1 MFSHAQ
7 YRRQMID
14 TSIALLPIL
23 VVSTYFYGLRV
34 LILAGIGIVSAVAA
48 DYLLSLIHISEPTR
62 P

>member
-48 DYLLSLIHISEPTR
+48 E
-62 P
+62 